1 MNLYEAVSKNI
12 KANNDLVENLEQ
24 MKKEY
29 EVYITKQ
36 KELYL
41 QIIDVCPEFKEEDNN
56 DLDFLGYLFKNI
68 YLYSVEPITPLN
80 VFLISKGYKDKTD
93 DFDKL
98 VELLISYLTI

>member
-41 QIIDVCPEFKEEDNN
+41 QIIDVCPEFKE
-56 DLDFLGYLFKNI
+56 
-68 YLYSVEPITPLN
+68 
-80 VFLISKGYKDKTD
+80 
-93 DFDKL
+93 
-98 VELLISYLTI
+98 